1 MKNTN
6 EQRID
11 ILFERL
17 VPASGKASTVAGEI
31 VRAICRIEFRN
42 QNDGDHIGI
51 GYGRETVNPAARYL
65 MAKCGDEAAN
75 AIISAWNIY
84 DDVTY
89 RNRLEKVETAV
100 LNFLDAHPEL
110 ETEYNEEDFG
120 EYQDKYEDIDDYED
134 DEDF

>member
-11 ILFERL
+11 TLFERL
-17 VPASGKASTVAGEI
+17 VPANGKASTVAGEI

-65 MAKCGDEAAN
+65 IAKCGDKTAKAV
-75 AIISAWNIY
+75 ASAWNIY
-84 DDVTY
+84 DDDAY
-89 RNRLEKVETAV
+89 EKSLEKVETAV

-110 ETEYNEEDFG
+110 ETEPNSEDFW
-120 EYQDKYEDIDDYED
+120 EYRDKFEDIDDYED
-134 DEDF
+134 DEDC